1 MKKERKALDIINGPL
16 YTNIFIYSIP
26 VVFSSLLQM
35 FFNSAD
41 TIIVGHFAG
50 DAALAAVGSTGS
62 IVFLLTS
69 LFNGLSTGANVLIA
83 HQIGTGNEKG
93 IRKSVHTS
101 ISVALVS
108 GLFLTIVGIAF
119 AKSLLMLMDTPADI
133 LDLSAL
139 YMRIYFAGVIFLL
152 LYNFGSAVLRSK
164 GETKKP
170 LYFLIISGSANVIFN
185 FITVSVFNWSVAG
198 VASAT
203 VVSESISAFLVIR
216 ELVKSTDFTKLNI
229 RELSIDRKS
238 LLEILR
244 IGIPAGLSGSV
255 FALSNVVIQSSINS
269 FNSIDVNAGNSAGA
283 NIENYVY
290 IGYMAFNQ
298 AAITFTSQCM
308 GAGKIKRI
316 KEIMLKTLL
325 LVTIG
330 ATITGNLVY
339 LAGPYALKLYTT
351 EQAAADIGMI
361 RIAIV
366 ARFLGLNGILDTF
379 VNSLR
384 GMGYSTLPTILM
396 IAGIC
401 GVRLIWIY
409 TVFPVNHTIQT
420 IYYCFPLSWIITAVI
435 ELILW
440 IIAYRK
446 VEKQYPESTD

>member
-1 MKKERKALDIINGPL
+1 MKKDRKTLDIINGPL
-16 YTNIFIYSIP
+16 YSNIFIYSIP

-41 TIIVGHFAG
+41 TIIVGRFAG
-50 DAALAAVGSTGS
+50 DAALAAVGATGS
-62 IVFLLTS
+62 IVFLQTS

-83 HQIGTGNEKG
+83 RQIGTGNEKG
-93 IRKSVHTS
+93 IKKSVHTS
-101 ISVALVS
+101 ITVALVS
-108 GLFLTIVGIAF
+108 GIFLTIVGILF
-119 AKSLLMLMDTPADI
+119 AKPLLRMMDTPNDFI
-133 LDLSAL
+133 DLSAL
-139 YMRIYFAGVIFLL
+139 YMRIYFGGIIFLL

-170 LYFLIISGSANVIFN
+170 LYFLLISGSANVIFN
-185 FITVSVFNWSVAG
+185 FITVCIFKWSVAG

-203 VVSESISAFLVIR
+203 VLSESISAFLVIR
-216 ELVKSTDFTKLNI
+216 ELIRCDDYTKLNI
-229 RELSIDRKS
+229 RELGIDGKS

-244 IGIPAGLSGSV
+244 IGIPAGLSGAV

-269 FNSIDVNAGNSAGA
+269 FDSTNIVAGNSAGS
-283 NIENYVY
+283 NIESYVY
-290 IGYMAFNQ
+290 IGYMSFNQ

-308 GAGKIKRI
+308 GAGKIKRV

-339 LAGPYALKLYTT
+339 FAGPYALKLYTT
-351 EQAAADIGMI
+351 EQAVADIGMI

-409 TVFPVNHTIQT
+409 TVFPIRHTLET
-420 IYYCFPLSWIITAVI
+420 IYLCFPLSWIVTGIV
-435 ELILW
+435 EFILW
-440 IIAYRK
+440 VIAYRQ
-446 VEKQYPESTD
+446 VEKQYSVNQ